1 MSDIMLFDPV
11 IAPIILAFIFVFA
24 VVYGLLSSSKVLE
37 FKRPVNAAIA
47 VVFAGFSASYEPF
60 VVMIQDIMPVASIF
74 LIIIFFI
81 VFVKKNLFKEKKDGE
96 KSESSDLLH
105 LGVSMALL
113 LVVLGS
119 MGDIL
124 VQYLPAGIDA
134 SSVLW
139 IAGILII
146 LILFWIGY
154 KKGFS

>member
-1 MSDIMLFDPV
+1 ML
-11 IAPIILAFIFVFA
+11 
-24 VVYGLLSSSKVLE
+24 G
-37 FKRPVNAAIA
+37 
-47 VVFAGFSASYEPF
+47 
-60 VVMIQDIMPVASIF
+60 
-74 LIIIFFI
+74 IFFI

-96 KSESSDLLH
+96 KSESSDLLP